1 MESTSILAAAR
12 RRWWVI
18 VLLAALGAGV
28 GAIPSSQKSV
38 DATTQWQASHTLL
51 LSTTSLGDSVFN
63 DPVAFNQLQL
73 FAVTGEVP
81 RRVAQKLNYQGVP
94 AALAAQVTV
103 TIDTSNAALRIS
115 TTQTTADQA
124 VTIAD
129 AFADELVSYL
139 AERQDA
145 LQADREAA
153 SLARLDSL
161 QTEIE
166 TLEPKALADP
176 NDQVVGAQLEA
187 LRRQY
192 SSEFEGYRQLQV
204 DQGQIQL
211 TTLERAQ
218 PIAITQQGLSAPRS
232 RSGRGVLAGLVG
244 AIAGLGVAILWAR
257 ADRRIR
263 TRAQAEA
270 IFGLRS
276 QVAIP
281 DTGKGAH
288 HGVVV
293 VPGRHDVLSDS
304 YRTLRSVVGFVET
317 GLPHGQN
324 QAQIA
329 LVVSAG
335 SGDGKTSVSANLA
348 AAFVETGLTTV
359 AVNTDFRRPSLSERL
374 LGHAPEPVG
383 FFPEDIADLPVPM
396 LVSRTSI
403 EGLSIFDLAG
413 AQGSPGELARITAR
427 LLPQLAKEF
436 AAVVVDTSPV
446 GATAEVLEI
455 VPRADVIVLVVRLG
469 HTHIESAQR
478 TIEII
483 RTLTEAP
490 LLLTVVGEAPERD
503 DYYEYG
509 RARQPGKK
517 RKPPKSGA

>member
-1 MESTSILAAAR
+1 ML
-12 RRWWVI
+12 
-18 VLLAALGAGV
+18 
-28 GAIPSSQKSV
+28 
-38 DATTQWQASHTLL
+38 
-51 LSTTSLGDSVFN
+51 
-63 DPVAFNQLQL
+63 
-73 FAVTGEVP
+73 
-81 RRVAQKLNYQGVP
+81 
-94 AALAAQVTV
+94 
-103 TIDTSNAALRIS
+103 
-115 TTQTTADQA
+115 
-124 VTIAD
+124 
-129 AFADELVSYL
+129 
-139 AERQDA
+139 
-145 LQADREAA
+145 
-153 SLARLDSL
+153 
-161 QTEIE
+161 
-166 TLEPKALADP
+166 
-176 NDQVVGAQLEA
+176 GAQLEA

-218 PIAITQQGLSAPRS
+218 PIAITAQGLSAPKS

-244 AIAGLGVAILWAR
+244 AVAGLGVAILWAR

-324 QAQIA
+324 LAQIA

-359 AVNTDFRRPSLSERL
+359 AVNTDFRRPSLSERI
-374 LGHAPEPVG
+374 LGRAPDPVG

-396 LVSRTSI
+396 LVSRTPI
-403 EGLSIFDLAG
+403 EGLSVFDLAG

-427 LLPQLAKEF
+427 LLPELAKEF

-446 GATAEVLEI
+446 GATAEVLEV

-469 HTHIESAQR
+469 HTHIDSAQR

-483 RTLTEAP
+483 RTLTDAP

-509 RARQPGKK
+509 RARQPARK
-517 RKPPKSGA
+517 RKPSKSGA